1 VTTWELVRF
10 LHLAAVAFFVGGQ
23 LMLVAVVTPAVRRHG
38 TEATMRAVAR
48 RFGTGTLI
56 ALAVLVAS
64 GAAMASHFGRW
75 HDPTLQAKLGVL
87 VLVGVLIAL
96 HIASPETRGI
106 SLAML
111 AASLLI
117 VWLGVKLVYG

>member
-1 VTTWELVRF
+1 MTGWEIVRF
-10 LHLAAVAFFVGGQ
+10 LHLSGVAFFVGGQ

-38 TEATMRAVAR
+38 TEAAMRAVAR
-48 RFGTGTLI
+48 RFGIGTLI
-56 ALAVLVAS
+56 ALVVLVAT
-64 GAAMASHFGRW
+64 GAAMAAHFDRW
-75 HDPTLQAKLGVL
+75 DDPTLQAKLGVL
-87 VLVGVLIAL
+87 VLVGVLIGL